1 MEPLGLEEVPRVTIA
16 LLAVLLAA
24 PGGDHDG
31 RARQLTVAPPRREAE
46 IEVDGVL
53 GEAVWRDAA
62 RLTGFSRYAPTDDVA
77 ADDSTVV
84 LVWYSPTAIHFGVF
98 AYAEPG
104 TVHATLADRDRMYSD
119 DYIGI
124 FLGTFNDGRQ
134 ATVFAANP
142 LGVQGDGVMVESG
155 RTSSGGFSA
164 LSVGRE
170 PPDINPDFV
179 FQSKGRVTE
188 TGYEIEIRIPF
199 KSLRYQAA
207 ATQTWGFNILRK
219 VQSRGGYEYTWA
231 PARRA
236 ATSYLGQIGSLT
248 GLTGLR
254 RGLVLDVTPVVT
266 GRVVGA
272 PAPTGYDYD
281 VGNPRFGGNV
291 RWGISA
297 NLTLNGTVRP
307 DFAEVESDAGQLVA
321 DPRQALFFAEKRPF
335 FLESNEQF
343 AVPANLIYT
352 RRILAPLGAVK
363 LTGKIAG
370 LNVGYLA
377 AVDDTAGS
385 FDLGHHPVYNILR
398 VQRDVGRASRVGLLI
413 TDKEDGPASNR
424 VLGGDTRL
432 VLSPRWSLQ
441 LLGAMSRTSRPG
453 SPVLTGSLFRG
464 SLLRS
469 GRTFGASYTVAGSH
483 PDFRTA
489 SGLIS
494 RPAIVDAA
502 ATHSFTVFGGEASRL
517 ERASVDLR
525 LQGTWQYGDF
535 TGGREALEKKL
546 HLNSNFQLR
555 GGWLFGASV
564 LVEEFRFD
572 ESLYQG
578 YAIERQA
585 GGVVDTI
592 PFTGTPSLPN
602 LDWVLTFNTPQFKH
616 WSFGLFYLWGK
627 DENFFEWSSAN
638 IGFLTLSAGWRPTD
652 RVRVDASYNWQ
663 YYHRRTDGTTVG
675 QGRIPRVKV
684 EYQLTPSMFLRAV
697 GQYTALEQD
706 DLRDDSRSNDPLLV
720 PGPGGTLVRAVA
732 SAENR
737 LELEWLFS
745 YLPTPGTVIYLG
757 YGSSLQEPGA
767 FRFSRLERERDS
779 YFLKMSYL
787 FRK

>member
-1 MEPLGLEEVPRVTIA
+1 MTIP
-16 LLAVLLAA
+16 LLAVLLAG

-31 RARQLTVAPPRREAE
+31 RARQLTVAPPRIEAE

-84 LVWYSPTAIHFGVF
+84 LVWYSPIAIHFGVR

-155 RTSSGGFSA
+155 RSSSGAFAA

-199 KSLRYQAA
+199 KSLRYQSA

-219 VQSRGGYEYTWA
+219 VQSRGGYEYSWA

-236 ATSYLGQIGSLT
+236 ATSYLGQVGSLT

-272 PAPTGYDYD
+272 PAPAGYDYD

-343 AVPANLIYT
+343 AVPGNLIYT

-363 LTGKIAG
+363 VTGKVAG

-377 AVDDTAGS
+377 AVDDTVGS
-385 FDLGHHPVYNILR
+385 FDLTHHPVYNILR
-398 VQRDVGRASRVGLLI
+398 VQRDVGRASRVGLLF

-453 SPVLTGSLFRG
+453 SPVLTGPSFRG

-469 GRTFGASYTVAGSH
+469 GRSFGASYTLLGHH
-483 PDFRTA
+483 PDFRAA

-502 ATHSFTVFGGEASRL
+502 ATHSFTVFGGEQSRL
-517 ERASVDLR
+517 ERASADLR
-525 LQGTWQYGDF
+525 LQGTWHYRDF

-546 HLNSNFQLR
+546 HFNTNFQLR
-555 GGWLFGASV
+555 GGWQFGASV

-578 YAIERQA
+578 YAIERHS

-638 IGFLTLSAGWRPTD
+638 IGFLTLSADWRPTD
-652 RVRVDASYNWQ
+652 RLRVDADYNWQ

-684 EYQLTPSMFLRAV
+684 EYQLTPSMFLRVV
-697 GQYTALEQD
+697 GQYTAVEQD
-706 DLRDDSRSNDPLLV
+706 DLRDDSRTNDPLLV

-732 SAENR
+732 SSQNR

-745 YLPTPGTVIYLG
+745 YLPTPGTVIYVG
-757 YGSSLQEPGA
+757 YGSLLREPRA

-787 FRK
+787 FRR

>member
-1 MEPLGLEEVPRVTIA
+1 MTIP
-16 LLAVLLAA
+16 LLAVLLAG

-31 RARQLTVAPPRREAE
+31 RARQLAVAPPRIEAE

-84 LVWYSPTAIHFGVF
+84 LVWYSPTAIHFGVR

-104 TVHATLADRDRMYSD
+104 TVHATLADRDKMYSD

-155 RTSSGGFSA
+155 RSSSGSFAA

-188 TGYEIEIRIPF
+188 AGYEIEIRIPF
-199 KSLRYQAA
+199 KSLRYQSA
-207 ATQTWGFNILRK
+207 ATQTWGFNVLRK
-219 VQSRGGYEYTWA
+219 VQSRGGYEYSWA

-236 ATSYLGQIGSLT
+236 ATSYLGQVGSLT

-266 GRVVGA
+266 ERVAGV
-272 PAPTGYDYD
+272 PTPGGYDYD

-343 AVPANLIYT
+343 AVPGNLIYT

-363 LTGKIAG
+363 LTGKVAG

-377 AVDDTAGS
+377 AVDDTVGS
-385 FDLGHHPVYNILR
+385 FDLTHHPVYNILR
-398 VQRDVGRASRVGLLI
+398 VQRDVGRASRIGLVF

-424 VLGGDTRL
+424 VLGGDSRL

-441 LLGAMSRTSRPG
+441 LLGAMSRTSTPG
-453 SPVLTGSLFRG
+453 SPVLTGPSFRG

-469 GRTFGASYTVAGSH
+469 GRSFGASYTLLGHH
-483 PDFRTA
+483 PDFRA
-489 SGLIS
+489 SSGLIT

-502 ATHSFTVFGGEASRL
+502 ATHSFTVFGGEQSRL
-517 ERASVDLR
+517 ERASADLR
-525 LQGTWQYGDF
+525 LQGTWQHRDF

-546 HLNSNFQLR
+546 HFNTNFQLR
-555 GGWLFGASV
+555 GGWQFGASV

-572 ESLYQG
+572 ESLYRG
-578 YAIERQA
+578 YAIERHV

-592 PFTGTPSLPN
+592 PFTGTPRLPN
-602 LDWVLTFNTPQFKH
+602 LDWVLTFSTPQFKH
-616 WSFGLFYLWGK
+616 WSFGVFYLWGK

-652 RVRVDASYNWQ
+652 RLRVDADYNWQ

-697 GQYTALEQD
+697 GQYTAVEQD
-706 DLRDDSRSNDPLLV
+706 DLRDDSRTNDPLLV

-732 SAENR
+732 RSQNR
-737 LELEWLFS
+737 MELEWLFS

-757 YGSSLQEPGA
+757 YGSVLHEPVA

>member
-1 MEPLGLEEVPRVTIA
+1 MTIP
-16 LLAVLLAA
+16 LLAVLLAG

-31 RARQLTVAPPRREAE
+31 RARQLAVAPPRIEAE
-46 IEVDGVL
+46 IVVDGVL
-53 GEAVWRDAA
+53 GEAVWREAA

-84 LVWYSPTAIHFGVF
+84 LVWYSPTAIHFGVR

-104 TVHATLADRDRMYSD
+104 TVHATLADRDKMYSD

-155 RTSSGGFSA
+155 RSSSGSFAA

-199 KSLRYQAA
+199 KSLRYQSA

-219 VQSRGGYEYTWA
+219 VQSRGGYEYSWA

-236 ATSYLGQIGSLT
+236 ATSYLGQVGRLT

-266 GRVVGA
+266 GRVAGA
-272 PAPTGYDYD
+272 PAPAGYDYD

-343 AVPANLIYT
+343 AVPGNLIYT
-352 RRILAPLGAVK
+352 RRILAPLGAAK
-363 LTGKIAG
+363 LTGKVAG
-370 LNVGYLA
+370 LNIGYLA

-385 FDLGHHPVYNILR
+385 FDLTHHPVYNILR
-398 VQRDVGRASRVGLLI
+398 VQRDVGRASRVGLVF

-441 LLGAMSRTSRPG
+441 LLGAMSRTSMPG
-453 SPVLTGSLFRG
+453 SPVLTGPSFRG

-469 GRTFGASYTVAGSH
+469 GRSFGASYTLLGHH
-483 PDFRTA
+483 PDFRAA

-502 ATHSFTVFGGEASRL
+502 ATHSFTVFGGEQSRL
-517 ERASVDLR
+517 ERASADLR
-525 LQGTWQYGDF
+525 LQGTWQYRDF

-546 HLNSNFQLR
+546 HFNTNFQLR
-555 GGWLFGASV
+555 GGWQFGASV

-572 ESLYQG
+572 ESLYRG
-578 YAIERQA
+578 YAIERHS

-602 LDWVLTFNTPQFKH
+602 LDWVLTFSTPQFKH
-616 WSFGLFYLWGK
+616 WSFGMFYLWGK

-652 RVRVDASYNWQ
+652 RLRVDASYNWQ
-663 YYHRRTDGTTVG
+663 YYHRRTDGSTVG

-684 EYQLTPSMFLRAV
+684 EYQLTPAMFLRAV
-697 GQYTALEQD
+697 GQYTAVEQD
-706 DLRDDSRSNDPLLV
+706 DLRDDSRTNDPLLV
-720 PGPGGTLVRAVA
+720 PGPGGTLVRAAA
-732 SAENR
+732 SAQNR

-757 YGSSLQEPGA
+757 YGSLLREPRA
-767 FRFSRLERERDS
+767 FRFRRLERERDS

>member
-1 MEPLGLEEVPRVTIA
+1 VTIP
-16 LLAVLLAA
+16 LLAVLLTG

-31 RARQLTVAPPRREAE
+31 RARQLAVAPPRIETE
-46 IEVDGVL
+46 IEVDGML
-53 GEAVWRDAA
+53 GEAVWREAA

-84 LVWYSPTAIHFGVF
+84 LVWYSPTAIHFGVR
-98 AYAEPG
+98 ASAEPG
-104 TVHATLADRDRMYSD
+104 TVHATLADRDKMYSD

-155 RTSSGGFSA
+155 RSSSGSFAA

-199 KSLRYQAA
+199 KSLRYQSA
-207 ATQTWGFNILRK
+207 ATQTWGFNVLRK
-219 VQSRGGYEYTWA
+219 VQSRGGYEYSWA

-236 ATSYLGQIGSLT
+236 ATSYLGQVGTLT

-254 RGLVLDVTPVVT
+254 RGLVLDLTPVVT

-272 PAPTGYDYD
+272 PAPAGYDYD
-281 VGNPRFGGNV
+281 VGKPRFGGNV

-343 AVPANLIYT
+343 AVPGNLIYT

-363 LTGKIAG
+363 LTGKVAG

-377 AVDDTAGS
+377 AVDDTVGS
-385 FDLGHHPVYNILR
+385 FDLSHHPVYNILR
-398 VQRDVGRASRVGLLI
+398 VQRDVGRASRVGLVF

-424 VLGGDTRL
+424 VLGADTRL

-441 LLGAMSRTSRPG
+441 LLGAMSRTSTPG
-453 SPVLTGSLFRG
+453 SPVRTGPSFRG

-469 GRTFGASYTVAGSH
+469 GRSFGASYSLLGHH
-483 PDFRTA
+483 PDFRA
-489 SGLIS
+489 SSGLIS
-494 RPAIVDAA
+494 RPAIVDAT
-502 ATHSFTVFGGEASRL
+502 ATHSFTVFGGEQSRL
-517 ERASVDLR
+517 ERASADLR
-525 LQGTWQYGDF
+525 LQGTWHYRDF

-546 HLNSNFQLR
+546 HVNTNFQLR
-555 GGWLFGASV
+555 GGWQFGASV

-572 ESLYQG
+572 ESLYRG
-578 YAIERQA
+578 YAIERHT

-592 PFTGTPSLPN
+592 PFTGTPRLPN
-602 LDWVLTFNTPQFKH
+602 LDWVLTFSTPQFKH
-616 WSFGLFYLWGK
+616 WSFGVFYLWGK

-638 IGFLTLSAGWRPTD
+638 IGFVTLSAGWRPTD
-652 RVRVDASYNWQ
+652 RLRVDADYNWQ

-706 DLRDDSRSNDPLLV
+706 DLRDDSRTNHPLLV

-732 SAENR
+732 SSHNR

-757 YGSSLQEPGA
+757 YGSLLREPDP
-767 FRFSRLERERDS
+767 FRFSRLQRERDS
-779 YFLKMSYL
+779 YFLKLSYL
-787 FRK
+787 FRS